1 MSILNSTS
9 PAKKYDHLGVYYR
22 KSFLTPEEVAV
33 LSNYSSL
40 YKSESD
46 KYEVGFISSKFIQNA
61 AESYQYKNQVK
72 EIFTKIKNEM
82 KSVYN
87 IDSLY
92 LNIVQNIK
100 ISSSSIGTGASSS
113 SYSSKDSEDKNGIVV
128 KKFVLPTSDGWTP
141 GQESSADPAWCV
153 IVGLSTDTFEEGGD
167 INVGSVSEKINSGD
181 VIWFSSSVSKSYSVS
196 SFDPVSD
203 INTPVGDTTP
213 DTVKNF
219 LDLTMTDIQEGYWQ

>member
-92 LNIVQNIK
+92 LNIVQDIK
-100 ISSSSIGTGASSS
+100 I
-113 SYSSKDSEDKNGIVV
+113 
-128 KKFVLPTSDGWTP
+128 
-141 GQESSADPAWCV
+141 
-153 IVGLSTDTFEEGGD
+153 
-167 INVGSVSEKINSGD
+167 
-181 VIWFSSSVSKSYSVS
+181 SSSVSKSYSVS